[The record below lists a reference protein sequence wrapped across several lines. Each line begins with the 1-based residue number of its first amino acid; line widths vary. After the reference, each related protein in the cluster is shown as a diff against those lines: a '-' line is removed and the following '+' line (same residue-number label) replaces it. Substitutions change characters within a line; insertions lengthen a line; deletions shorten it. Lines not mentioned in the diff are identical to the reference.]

1 MSVAN
6 DGGVVARPLLVGGFI
21 YFAAELFQAARTQCR
36 TLFTRFG
43 ERILD
48 LDLGDV
54 APAR

>member
-1 MSVAN
+1 MAVAN